1 MPDDHGSAN
10 ENRRVDSIWRP
21 LNSALEGLDTEL
33 LNAQIPG
40 SAKRSSDVVQR
51 ALYPCCSTEDVAM
64 RNIDF
69 PPRSLVRDIR
79 APLSEALELSECP
92 TRLDVFDS

>member
-1 MPDDHGSAN
+1 
-10 ENRRVDSIWRP
+10 
-21 LNSALEGLDTEL
+21 
-33 LNAQIPG
+33 
-40 SAKRSSDVVQR
+40 
-51 ALYPCCSTEDVAM
+51 M

-79 APLSEALELSECP
+79 APLSEALELSKCP